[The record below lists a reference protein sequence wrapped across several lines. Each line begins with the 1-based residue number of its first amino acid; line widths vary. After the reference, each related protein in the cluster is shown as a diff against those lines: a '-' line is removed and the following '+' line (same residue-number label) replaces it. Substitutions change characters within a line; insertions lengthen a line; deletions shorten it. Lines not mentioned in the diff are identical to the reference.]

1 LFHRTK
7 LRFSLSNRK
16 KLFEHRDGQI
26 CLILKKKFNN
36 LSTKA
41 ALRKEYRKR
50 RDILTEDQ
58 IAEWSIEISNRCLTL
73 DIWEYSQYHLFM
85 TAEKNKEVDT
95 SYLLSILQG
104 KDKQPV
110 VPKMV
115 DDQSLEHF
123 LLTDQTPL
131 KLNRWGIP
139 EPLSGIALTPQQ
151 IEVVFVPLLVFDLR
165 GHRVGYGKGYY
176 DRFLGECPKSTIK
189 VGLSFFD
196 PVSKIEDIDSHDIT
210 LDYAVSPRQVF
221 VF

>member
-1 LFHRTK
+1 
-7 LRFSLSNRK
+7 
-16 KLFEHRDGQI
+16 
-26 CLILKKKFNN
+26 
-36 LSTKA
+36 
-41 ALRKEYRKR
+41 
-50 RDILTEDQ
+50 
-58 IAEWSIEISNRCLTL
+58 
-73 DIWEYSQYHLFM
+73 M
-85 TAEKNKEVDT
+85 TAEKNKEVDI

-210 LDYAVSPRQVF
+210 LDYVVSPREVF